1 MLLREAAQNVGYK
14 YGIEPMDISA
24 RSMRASGAMA
34 LLCADVDPVKIRLLG
49 RWKTDTMLQYLHIQA
64 PTLVRGLA
72 SGMLAAGDFSFL
84 PETRQYRLV
93 NGEQTDG
100 LYKE

>member
-1 MLLREAAQNVGYK
+1 
-14 YGIEPMDISA
+14 
-24 RSMRASGAMA
+24 MA
-34 LLCADVDPVKIRLLG
+34 LLCADVDPVKIRILG
-49 RWKTDTMLQYLHIQA
+49 RWKSDTMLRYLHIQA

-93 NGEQTDG
+93 ADEQPDG
-100 LYKE
+100 LYHD